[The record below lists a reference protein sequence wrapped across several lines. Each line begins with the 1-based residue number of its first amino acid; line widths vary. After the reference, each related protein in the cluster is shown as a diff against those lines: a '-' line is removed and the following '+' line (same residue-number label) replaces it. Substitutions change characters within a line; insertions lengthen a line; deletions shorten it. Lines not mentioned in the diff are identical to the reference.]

1 MFEKLLSNL
10 PSNPRLVKEMGF
22 YAKRMRQE
30 QSLRRLGLVFVV
42 LAFFVQF
49 FAVISPPQPSLAAS
63 TNDMINGGFSSIAE
77 LTADCKANIRF
88 YATVLD
94 YYGISCANLAGGR
107 TVSLVSTSY
116 NKRLFSMGWNPQGT
130 VNQATGKPTDE
141 QPVEIPHVYN
151 QPNGGT
157 LYWRYLWSW
166 DTYSYSTYEAVKV
179 TSSLTG
185 RTYYILYT
193 CGNLVSIGLPTP
205 YTPHTPPTMV
215 TTTAPTPTIKPAPTP
230 TIKPAPV
237 LKPQPSPQPCPY
249 NSSLNLTSPACKP
262 CADSLSSTD
271 TVACI
276 QYSKTAS
283 DITQNLAN
291 ANGQT
296 AHAGDTIV
304 YNLTAYNSGQAAV
317 DNFVMQDDLSYVL
330 DYANVVSDGGGQINQ
345 NDVISWPAVNISPAA
360 SETHK
365 IIVVVKNPI
374 PNTPPSSSDPELF
387 DHMMTNIYGN
397 TVNINLPQS
406 PVSTVVTAAQA
417 LPNTGPGDSLIIA
430 AVIVM
435 IAGYFL
441 ARARLLSLE
450 GSLAIEDN
458 NGGVI

>member
-10 PSNPRLVKEMGF
+10 PSNPSLVKEMGF

-49 FAVISPPQPSLAAS
+49 FAVISPPKPSLAAS

-77 LTADCKANIRF
+77 LTADCKTNIRF
-88 YATVLD
+88 YATVLN
-94 YYGISCANLAGGR
+94 YYGLSCANVADGQ

-116 NKRLFSMGWNPQGT
+116 NKQLFSMGWNPQGP

-141 QPVEIPHVYN
+141 QPVEIPNVYN

-185 RTYYILYT
+185 KTYFILYT

-205 YTPHTPPTMV
+205 YTPPTPV
-215 TTTAPTPTIKPAPTP
+215 TTTAPTPTVKPAPAP
-230 TIKPAPV
+230 KPR
-237 LKPQPSPQPCPY
+237 PSPQPCPY
-249 NSSLNLTSPACKP
+249 NNSLNLTSPACKP

-304 YNLTAYNSGQAAV
+304 YNLTAYNSGQATV
-317 DNFVMQDDLSYVL
+317 NNFVMQDDLSYVM

-345 NDVISWPAVNISPAA
+345 NDVISWPAVNIAPTA

-365 IIVVVKNPI
+365 IIVQVRNPI

-387 DHMMTNIYGN
+387 DHIMTNIYGN

-406 PVSTVVTAAQA
+406 PVSAVITTTQA
-417 LPNTGPGDSLIIA
+417 LPNTGPDDSLIIA

-435 IAGYFL
+435 IVGYFL

-450 GSLAIEDN
+450 SSLAIEDN